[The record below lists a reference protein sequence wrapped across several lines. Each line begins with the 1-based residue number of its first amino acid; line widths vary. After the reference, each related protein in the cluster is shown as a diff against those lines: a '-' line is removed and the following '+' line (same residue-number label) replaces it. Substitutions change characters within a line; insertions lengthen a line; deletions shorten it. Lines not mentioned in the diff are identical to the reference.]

1 MDNPKY
7 SALRIRRHE
16 SLPCTASSST
26 LRRHA
31 TSVLLSSRRLGAS
44 KNSPYVGSF
53 RHAPPT
59 TFRSMAASETQHS
72 TVIRTSTL
80 LSPVF
85 SSSTSATVAIP
96 MKNSPYVG
104 WFRHAP
110 PSTRSTSKT
119 RSHLSTLIDRSNS
132 KKQRKDNYIHTVDPD
147 VLMKLDRW
155 HKALTVALL
164 REDRKALDGT
174 KRHFNN
180 TMTRATLSEDLFAYP
195 PFQEII
201 NGRLVGG
208 SGKDRRSR
216 SVGHYCHPNSST
228 ALVDASATTAIAA
241 AASPAINALA
251 KLTSWLLF
259 PLVCEEDDI
268 SLCEKSTGLKLLQSG
283 ATAKKED
290 LRDDSCSADSDQE
303 DGRSDDD
310 DSSTSTT
317 SSVSVGD
324 LPDRNPWSQTTGID
338 AETERELSN
347 MNVSVSEI
355 AEAYYAHQ
363 LIDQELLCSSSNN
376 KNNFDCRRLNVG
388 HNRSG
393 LLVTTYTDDALM
405 EGIPSSDHRLDY
417 EITQMDIAR
426 MARNASRHLDVDSIL
441 NLPTVTYQSRLA
453 LPRHKDLAE
462 RRQHVRN
469 RPDVCRPARGNK
481 DSSILEDGW
490 SFIMVSGVKSSV
502 VDSSIQQSGAR
513 DKCKAEEVCVIC
525 LEAFQNGDRLR
536 VLPCD
541 HSFHVGCID
550 RWLSGSH
557 SYNECFTAGCPTC
570 KKQPSATRSP
580 RDRLSSVATPADEFV
595 VEDELEDEAEDTETT
610 LDGSV
615 PSWAFAKLGSA
626 LAMSQG
632 C

>member
-7 SALRIRRHE
+7 SALRIRRHD

-59 TFRSMAASETQHS
+59 TFRSMAASDTQHS
-72 TVIRTSTL
+72 T
-80 LSPVF
+80 
-85 SSSTSATVAIP
+85 
-96 MKNSPYVG
+96 NSPYVG

-119 RSHLSTLIDRSNS
+119 RSHLSTLIDRSHS
-132 KKQRKDNYIHTVDPD
+132 KKQRKDDYIHTVDPD

-164 REDRKALDGT
+164 REDRKALDGS
-174 KRHFNN
+174 KRHFNV
-180 TMTRATLSEDLFAYP
+180 MTRPALSEDLFAYP

-216 SVGHYCHPNSST
+216 SVKHYRHPNSSS

-268 SLCEKSTGLKLLQSG
+268 SLCEKSTGLRLLKSG
-283 ATAKKED
+283 AATKEED
-290 LRDDSCSADSDQE
+290 LRDDSCSSDSDQE

-317 SSVSVGD
+317 SSVSVGE
-324 LPDRNPWSQTTGID
+324 LPARNPWSQTTGID

-363 LIDQELLCSSSNN
+363 LIDQELLNSSSNNN
-376 KNNFDCRRLNVG
+376 KNNFDCRRRNVD

-393 LLVTTYTDDALM
+393 LLVTTYTDDASI
-405 EGIPSSDHRLDY
+405 EGMPSSDHRLDY

-469 RPDVCRPARGNK
+469 RPDVCRPVRGNK

-490 SFIMVSGVKSSV
+490 SFIMVSGVKSAV

-513 DKCKAEEVCVIC
+513 DNCEAEEVCVIC

-595 VEDELEDEAEDTETT
+595 AEDELEDEAEDTETT